1 MGEGYVATMINM
13 FLGPH
18 GRYLSEF
25 YIQHQLIINGLL
37 LGGIVIK
44 KTRDYLHSS

>member
-1 MGEGYVATMINM
+1 MGESYVANMIKM

-25 YIQHQLIINGLL
+25 YLQYQLIINGLIL
-37 LGGIVIK
+37 SGLIIK
-44 KTRDYLHSS
+44 KAKDYLHDS